1 MRSKNE
7 HSELQRENYREL
19 RLLEEVEHAPNV
31 SQRRLASHL
40 GIALGVTNVLLK
52 SLARKGYIRIVRVKW
67 KQWVYVLTPSGIS
80 RKVYLTLAYIDN
92 FLDHYR
98 RIRQLLRNDL
108 KDLALSKE
116 ASIAIYGRTEL
127 TELAFLV
134 LRDLGLKNISVLDSE
149 LDGEEEFLGMPVRS
163 LDSIMPGEFSKIFV
177 AKSSDLGKSIDELE
191 SAGIPTS
198 DVVTLLHGS
207 VDKLTSGNV
216 VGRLE

>member
-1 MRSKNE
+1 M
-7 HSELQRENYREL
+7 
-19 RLLEEVEHAPNV
+19 
-31 SQRRLASHL
+31 
-40 GIALGVTNVLLK
+40 
-52 SLARKGYIRIVRVKW
+52 
-67 KQWVYVLTPSGIS
+67 
-80 RKVYLTLAYIDN
+80 
-92 FLDHYR
+92 
-98 RIRQLLRNDL
+98 
-108 KDLALSKE
+108 
-116 ASIAIYGRTEL
+116 
-127 TELAFLV
+127 AFLV